1 MIFFCE
7 RRSDHAFLGIVRKPS
22 AVDLPPRVR
31 LGKSSPKFSAIGE
44 RDGMV
49 SPRSNEGN
57 VGDPIPEL
65 IVPIFASKRQSLS
78 TDVEYRREGHNVVV
92 PEDWF
97 QFRKV
102 SFGKVR
108 PCIHGTIIHAANFK
122 RQRVRL
128 RRYQKIGAQAPKFLR
143 QSVAHVQRYAQRRR
157 GYSHTE
163 SERRSGEELVAR
175 TASKRIGNN
184 S

>member
-31 LGKSSPKFSAIGE
+31 LGNSSLKFSAIGE

-92 PEDWF
+92 PEDCF
-97 QFRKV
+97 QLRQV
-102 SFGKVR
+102 SFVKVR
-108 PCIHGTIIHAANFK
+108 PCLHWRRVMPAN
-122 RQRVRL
+122 
-128 RRYQKIGAQAPKFLR
+128 
-143 QSVAHVQRYAQRRR
+143 
-157 GYSHTE
+157 
-163 SERRSGEELVAR
+163 
-175 TASKRIGNN
+175 
-184 S
+184 